1 MDVRDAVTSRKSIR
15 RFLST
20 PIDLALVQS
29 ILTDASRAPSG
40 SNTQPWRVE
49 VVSGA
54 SLSRVSNAVLE
65 GLAKS
70 VERKPYYTYFP
81 DPLPAPYKDRLS
93 DFAMR
98 LSALDGIDRRSPDGP
113 RKALAWNYKFFGA
126 PVGMFFHLGRDMQ
139 FASWIDIGMFMQN
152 VMVLAKWHGL
162 DTCPQVSWTNYGAIL
177 HDVLEIGK
185 DRLIVAGM
193 ALGYADPKAAPNQL
207 ETPREALGDFAR
219 FH

>member
-20 PIDLALVQS
+20 PIDLALVKS

-49 VVSGA
+49 VVSGD
-54 SLSRVSNAVLE
+54 SLKRVSNAVLE

-70 VERKPYYTYFP
+70 IERKPYYTYFP

-93 DFAMR
+93 DFA
-98 LSALDGIDRRSPDGP
+98 
-113 RKALAWNYKFFGA
+113 A

-162 DTCPQVSWTNYGAIL
+162 DTCPQVSWTNYGDIL

-207 ETPREALGDFAR
+207 ETPREALGGFAR